1 MAEPNDTIPQ
11 PPAHLPIDPRHFYA
25 APLGTQ
31 TIPLIAQAEGQH
43 VLEQLGPP
51 PFRKS
56 SFPVIGFLASLYEHV
71 AAHVSEGGDQPL
83 APPPPLSPS
92 PPQGF

>member
-1 MAEPNDTIPQ
+1 MGEPNETTAQ

-25 APLGTQ
+25 APLGAQ
-31 TIPLIAQAEGQH
+31 SIPLVAQPETQH

-51 PFRKS
+51 PFRKG

-71 AAHVSEGGDQPL
+71 AAHVSEGGDQPP
-83 APPPPLSPS
+83 APPSPPPP
-92 PPQGF
+92 

>member
-1 MAEPNDTIPQ
+1 METSNPTASQ
-11 PPAHLPIDPRHFYA
+11 PPAHLPIDPRHFFA

-31 TIPLIAQAEGQH
+31 SIPLVAQAEAQH

-51 PFRKS
+51 PFRKG

-71 AAHVSEGGDQPL
+71 AAHVSAQNGDQP
-83 APPPPLSPS
+83 PPSAGAS

>member
-1 MAEPNDTIPQ
+1 MESTDKTSST
-11 PPAHLPIDPRHFYA
+11 PPSHLPIDPRHFYA

-31 TIPLIAQAEGQH
+31 SIPLVPQPETQH

-71 AAHVSEGGDQPL
+71 AAHVSEGGDQL
-83 APPPPLSPS
+83 PPPPS